1 MDNMTNKEYQEYVK
15 KKIPKPPYLKNAVR
29 AFLTGGIICLVGQ
42 IIRNMLFSFGLNENQ
57 VVTGT
62 AIILVFI
69 GALLTGLG
77 VYDKIGKF
85 GGAGAVIPITGFANS
100 IVSTAMEYKREGY
113 IFGVASKMF
122 TIAGPVLVYGI
133 GGSIIVGLLYIIFSS
148 GR

>member
-1 MDNMTNKEYQEYVK
+1 MTNKEYQEYVK
-15 KKIPKPPYLKNAVR
+15 KKIPKPPYLKNAIR
-29 AFLTGGIICLVGQ
+29 AFLIGGLICLIGQ
-42 IIRNMLFSFGLNENQ
+42 IIRNILFSFGLDENQ
-57 VVTGT
+57 VVAGT

-69 GALLTGLG
+69 GSLLTGIG

-100 IVSTAMEYKREGY
+100 IVSTAMEHKREGY
-113 IFGVASKMF
+113 IFGVAANMF

-133 GGSIIVGLLYIIFSS
+133 GGSIVVGLLYIILTS

>member
-1 MDNMTNKEYQEYVK
+1 MTNKEYQEYVK
-15 KKIPKPPYLKNAVR
+15 KKIPKPPYLKNAIR
-29 AFLTGGIICLVGQ
+29 AFLIGGLICLIGQ
-42 IIRNMLFSFGLNENQ
+42 IIRNILFSFGLDENQ
-57 VVTGT
+57 VMAGT

-69 GALLTGLG
+69 GSLLTGIG

-100 IVSTAMEYKREGY
+100 IVSTAMEHKREGY
-113 IFGVASKMF
+113 IFGVAANMF

-133 GGSIIVGLLYIIFSS
+133 GGSIVVGLLYIILTS